1 MVVEEPG
8 KEEWRLT
15 LWYGEA
21 NRNLRFQTWDMMRF
35 LKADCDL
42 PWACI
47 GDFNEVLRREEQMGP
62 NERDMTQINK
72 FREVVDACQLCDIGY
87 RGLDWTFERRVQ
99 GNAYCRV
106 RLDRVLASSEWCNRF
121 PFATVTH
128 LTAVKSDHSP
138 ILLLNEMEAGNQRIA
153 LAKPFWYEVM
163 WERHDDYEKVLT
175 DVWKGRAVETVH
187 DLHEKLREAANA
199 FTTWGK
205 SSFGAVRKELRELRA
220 KLQQLRS
227 HPMLVPRMR
236 RLRWKSVW
244 LNSAIGRR

>member
-1 MVVEEPG
+1 
-8 KEEWRLT
+8 
-15 LWYGEA
+15 
-21 NRNLRFQTWDMMRF
+21 
-35 LKADCDL
+35 
-42 PWACI
+42 
-47 GDFNEVLRREEQMGP
+47 
-62 NERDMTQINK
+62 
-72 FREVVDACQLCDIGY
+72 
-87 RGLDWTFERRVQ
+87 
-99 GNAYCRV
+99 
-106 RLDRVLASSEWCNRF
+106 
-121 PFATVTH
+121 
-128 LTAVKSDHSP
+128 
-138 ILLLNEMEAGNQRIA
+138 MEAGNQRIA

-227 HPMLVPRMR
+227 HPMLGPRMR